1 MKRFFLFLFI
11 TVWCIYYLQ
20 GALYAAGSRLALVS
34 LLLGLVLCVAGWF
47 SAYHSYKMPSMLNT
61 TSLMLV
67 MFAAYGF
74 FLVLSGK
81 QIYRSF
87 DQFHLTGVRYITSVF
102 SSLSPVFITYYFT
115 KKGILKERHLQ
126 FLFLVFLVICIS
138 RFWGYERARILMS
151 EFDTDGMATN
161 NIAYDFLGLLPM
173 VCLFN
178 RKSSLQYLSLIVILF
193 FVIYSVKRGA
203 ILITFICAAIFIFKS
218 LSRKSS
224 RSMVFLSIL
233 AIAGAYLFIDYMIT
247 NNAYFVSRLEST
259 FEGDDSGRGEYY
271 ALLINYLK
279 SIDSI
284 PRMLFGGGAYHTVEI
299 NGNLAHNDW
308 LEILVCN
315 GLLGLTIFAVYWIR
329 FYKTTRE
336 AKGMD
341 IYLPLLLLFV
351 SMFLKTLFSMSYSST
366 PFFASFYLGYC
377 VAQLNNQKNGVV
389 SA

>member
-1 MKRFFLFLFI
+1 
-11 TVWCIYYLQ
+11 
-20 GALYAAGSRLALVS
+20 
-34 LLLGLVLCVAGWF
+34 
-47 SAYHSYKMPSMLNT
+47 
-61 TSLMLV
+61 
-67 MFAAYGF
+67 
-74 FLVLSGK
+74 
-81 QIYRSF
+81 
-87 DQFHLTGVRYITSVF
+87 
-102 SSLSPVFITYYFT
+102 
-115 KKGILKERHLQ
+115 
-126 FLFLVFLVICIS
+126 
-138 RFWGYERARILMS
+138 
-151 EFDTDGMATN
+151 
-161 NIAYDFLGLLPM
+161 
-173 VCLFN
+173 
-178 RKSSLQYLSLIVILF
+178 
-193 FVIYSVKRGA
+193 
-203 ILITFICAAIFIFKS
+203 
-218 LSRKSS
+218 
-224 RSMVFLSIL
+224 MVFLSIL